1 MNLYNPVF
9 LVIDDHPMIL
19 TSYIRLLREN
29 FLESTFYASETIP
42 KAIEY
47 LDGLPSIDVLI
58 IDYNLSK
65 NFDVQLRISDG
76 QKLALYAKE
85 KFPKAKIIMITGH
98 EEALLI
104 YSIHKKLR
112 PDALLMK
119 ADVTDELLIETIR
132 QCMIGQ
138 VFYSIGV
145 KNVLSLLAKRQ
156 LMQQEQYIEILM
168 LLDKGYKVQE
178 ICEIVFKSQS
188 TVQRMLTTLKKE
200 FDVNDLSELL
210 KQVKL
215 QGFI

>member
-1 MNLYNPVF
+1 
-9 LVIDDHPMIL
+9 
-19 TSYIRLLREN
+19 
-29 FLESTFYASETIP
+29 
-42 KAIEY
+42 
-47 LDGLPSIDVLI
+47 
-58 IDYNLSK
+58 
-65 NFDVQLRISDG
+65 
-76 QKLALYAKE
+76 
-85 KFPKAKIIMITGH
+85 
-98 EEALLI
+98 
-104 YSIHKKLR
+104 
-112 PDALLMK
+112 MK

-138 VFYSIGV
+138 VVYSQGV

-188 TVQRMLTTLKKE
+188 TVQRMLTTMKKE
-200 FDVNDLSELL
+200 FEVNDLSELL

>member
-1 MNLYNPVF
+1 MNLYNPTF

-19 TSYIRLLREN
+19 TSYLRLLREN
-29 FLESTFYASETIP
+29 FLESNVYSSETIP
-42 KAIEY
+42 KAVEY
-47 LDGLPSIDVLI
+47 IDTLPSIDVLI
-58 IDYNLSK
+58 IDYNLAK
-65 NFDVQLRISDG
+65 NFDVNLRITDG
-76 QKLALYAKE
+76 QKLALYAKD

-104 YSIHKKLR
+104 YSIHKKVM
-112 PDALLMK
+112 PDSLLMK

-132 QCMIGQ
+132 KCMVGH
-138 VFYSIGV
+138 VYYSQGV

-178 ICEIVFKSQS
+178 ICDIVFKSSS
-188 TVQRMLTTLKKE
+188 TVHRMLNTMKKE
-200 FDVNDLSELL
+200 FDVSDLSELL
-210 KQVKL
+210 KQVKV